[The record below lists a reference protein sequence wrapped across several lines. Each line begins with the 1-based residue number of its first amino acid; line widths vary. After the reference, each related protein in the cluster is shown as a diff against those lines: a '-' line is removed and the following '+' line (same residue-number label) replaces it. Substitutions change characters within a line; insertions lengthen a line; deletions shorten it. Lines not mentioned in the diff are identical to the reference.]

1 MIGLVRKDLY
11 CLKKGL
17 KTFLMVSI
25 GVIVLSVLFILSAR
39 YGNVAKGIEEMKI
52 ENNMGEKEFYAFYQ
66 GFIWCV
72 LVLPMAFLGIIAEC
86 FKEDKKAGFSRPL
99 CCLPLSDGKIVG
111 SRYISAF
118 LLAAIGMAA
127 SLLAGFF
134 VSLVSD
140 AFPLQKMLGYIFCL
154 NGAMLAY
161 TGLQMFLTYAFGAE
175 KADLIQCVPL
185 IILLMLCI
193 YLFQGKISNV
203 TEVEINACMTGMIN
217 DISNFMV
224 EKCGLVFLAAIGC
237 MVLSF
242 LGSWMLFRK
251 RKGVI

>member
-11 CLKKGL
+11 CLKRGL

-25 GVIVLSVLFILSAR
+25 SVIVLSVLFILSAR

-52 ENNMGEKEFYAFYQ
+52 ENNMGEEVFYTFYQ
-66 GFIWCV
+66 GFIWSV

-99 CCLPLSDGKIVG
+99 CSMPLSDGKIVG
-111 SRYISAF
+111 SRYISA
-118 LLAAIGMAA
+118 LLLGGIGMVS
-127 SLLAGFF
+127 SLLSGFF

-140 AFPLQKMLGYIFCL
+140 VFPLQKMFGYILCL
-154 NGAMLAY
+154 NGAMLVY
-161 TGLQMFLTYAFGAE
+161 TSLQMFLTYAFGAE

-185 IILLMLCI
+185 IILLVLSI
-193 YLFQGKISNV
+193 YLFGGKASNV
-203 TEVEINACMTGMIN
+203 TEAEVDTYIAGITSR
-217 DISNFMV
+217 ISDFMV
-224 EKCGLVFLAAIGC
+224 EKCGLVFLIAIGC
-237 MVLSF
+237 MALSF
-242 LGSWMLFRK
+242 LGSWLLFRK